1 MEKITI
7 GELAKACNVKID
19 TIRYY
24 ERVNLVKPDGRTDSG
39 YRFYD
44 PEIIRRVKF
53 IKNAQGLGFSLDEIK
68 KLFELQ
74 ASDTA
79 TANDV
84 LKATKTKVNEFQ
96 KKISDLE
103 KIQNVLKELAD
114 QCPGDVHIMECPI
127 LDYLY
132 PNHNEK
138 NKNNFEG

>member
-1 MEKITI
+1 MGKLTI
-7 GELAKACNVKID
+7 GKLAKACNVKID

-44 PEIIRRVKF
+44 PETIRRVKF
-53 IKNAQGLGFSLDEIK
+53 IKNAQGLGFSLEEIK
-68 KLFELQ
+68 KLLDLR

-79 TANDV
+79 TAGDV
-84 LKATKTKVNEFQ
+84 LRATKSKISEFQ
-96 KKISDLE
+96 EKISDLE
-103 KIQNVLKELAD
+103 KIQNILKELAE
-114 QCPGDVHIMECPI
+114 QCPEDAHIMDCPI

-132 PNHNEK
+132 PDHREK